1 MKNILKII
9 ILSLLAFLCT
19 GCASVDYTMTIN
31 KDDSADLEYIIRI
44 DGNSINE
51 EMYVGILDTITTEL
65 EINGFIVQKT
75 ENEFKAEKKID
86 NILTLDEFD
95 SLIKL
100 NKASS
105 IVTKEEGIF
114 DYVTEKKFGYASE
127 LLLTTDYS
135 VQKIAA
141 MTGYSQTA
149 KELKFDEL
157 IRENVDIKFN
167 LNLPVKSKS
176 SNSGV
181 EKSKSL
187 IWNLNY
193 GDENF
198 IEVEYS
204 SINKEVILIPVFTVV
219 IFVIILFVINKRKG
233 NETIKF

>member
-9 ILSLLAFLCT
+9 ILSLLTFLCI

-44 DGNSINE
+44 DGNSIDE
-51 EMYVGILDTITTEL
+51 EMYVGILDTIITEL
-65 EINGFIVQKT
+65 ETNGFIVQKT
-75 ENEFKAEKKID
+75 ENEFKAKKKID

-114 DYVTEKKFGYASE
+114 ATNYKFDAKVD
-127 LLLTTDYS
+127 L
-135 VQKIAA
+135 
-141 MTGYSQTA
+141 TGYSQTA

-176 SNSGV
+176 SNSDV

>member
-44 DGNSINE
+44 DGNSIDE
-51 EMYVGILDTITTEL
+51 EMYVGILDTIITEL
-65 EINGFIVQKT
+65 ETNGFIVQKT
-75 ENEFKAEKKID
+75 ENEFKAKKKID

-95 SLIKL
+95 SLIRL
-100 NKASS
+100 NRASS

-114 DYVTEKKFGYASE
+114 ATNYKFDAKVD
-127 LLLTTDYS
+127 L
-135 VQKIAA
+135 
-141 MTGYSQTA
+141 TGYSQTA